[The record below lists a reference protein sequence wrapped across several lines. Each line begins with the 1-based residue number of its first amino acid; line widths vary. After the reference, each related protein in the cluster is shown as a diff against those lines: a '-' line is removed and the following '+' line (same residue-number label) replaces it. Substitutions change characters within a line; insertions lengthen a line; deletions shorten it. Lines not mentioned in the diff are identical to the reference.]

1 MVFKLPILLWKP
13 TIFKSCVLPFLLSW
27 SLCQETVLVFC
38 NFILMCVVWFF
49 FICSVEY
56 YKPIQSENSRAYVY
70 GKLFIL
76 SSFLFLLLN
85 SLLHFL
91 WVWFLQFLFIEYF
104 IGVNLQFFFLLFS
117 STFCIC
123 VFILLSFLFLRF
135 LWCDL
140 LILFCIFHYRI
151 VVVFYKYLVVVNSI
165 LCFFPLRDVI
175 FLWSPW
181 RY

>member
-104 IGVNLQFFFLLFS
+104 IGVNLQFFFY
-117 STFCIC
+117 
-123 VFILLSFLFLRF
+123 SFLPLFVFVFL
-135 LWCDL
+135 
-140 LILFCIFHYRI
+140 
-151 VVVFYKYLVVVNSI
+151 FYFPFYFWD
-165 LCFFPLRDVI
+165 FFDVTSSSFSAFFI
-175 FLWSPW
+175 IGLS
-181 RY
+181 